1 MAYNRRNFLK
11 TGGLLASGFA
21 LSAKSLQALT
31 LDNNVITKNIGLQ
44 LYTLRDDLPKDPKGI
59 LKQVAGFGYNQ
70 VESFEG
76 AQGMFWGMGN
86 TGFKK
91 YMDQLGMSI
100 VSSHCDINKDF
111 EKKAAEAGE
120 IGMKYLI
127 CPYAGAQKT
136 MDDYKKLAD
145 KFNACGDICKANGL
159 RFAYHNHGYTFKAVD
174 GVYPQDILMENTNA
188 DTVDF
193 EMDMYWVVTAGED
206 VITWLEK
213 YPHRFKLCHVKDRT
227 KGAGPNDQDA
237 SCDLGKGSIDYG
249 KILPV
254 AKKQGVFYYIVEQEK
269 YTGTTPLKSAK
280 AGASHMQKLVY

>member
-1 MAYNRRNFLK
+1 MTYNRRQFLK
-11 TGGLLASGFA
+11 AGALFGTGIA
-21 LSAKSLQALT
+21 LSAKSLEALAG
-31 LDNNVITKNIGLQ
+31 NNIITKNFGLQ
-44 LYTLRDDLPKDPKGI
+44 LYSLRDDLPKDPKGI

-76 AQGMFWGMGN
+76 AQGMFWGLGN

-111 EKKAAEAGE
+111 EKKAGEAGA

-127 CPYAGAQKT
+127 CPYIGAQKT
-136 MDDYKKLAD
+136 LDDYKKFAE
-145 KFNACGDICKANGL
+145 KFNACGDICKQNGL
-159 RFAYHNHGYTFKAVD
+159 KFAYHNHGYTFKPVD
-174 GVYPQDILMENTNA
+174 GVYPQDVLMENTNP

-206 VITWLEK
+206 PVAWLEK
-213 YPHRFKLCHVKDRT
+213 YPYRFKLCHVKDRE
-227 KGAGPNDQDA
+227 KGAGPDNQDA

-249 KILPV
+249 KILQV
-254 AKKQGVFYYIVEQEK
+254 AKKKGVYYYIVEQEK
-269 YTGTTPLKSAK
+269 YTGSTPLKSAK
-280 AGASHMQKLVY
+280 ACADYMNKLAF